1 MIQAALHL
9 TIAAIICLLAG
20 GAPPSIFLVSL
31 TLALLP
37 DADTPKSIIGSLM
50 RPVSAWL
57 ERRVGHRTGTHS
69 AIAVAAVAA
78 LAYLVAPAWWALLAG
93 CYASHIALDL
103 LIGRQGVQLLWPAPE
118 WLTIAGWRD
127 DGAAPRRLLI
137 ALLPLLLFV
146 AVWPQLGIALDQ
158 PLRAAAAAANPI
170 ATTVPTRTPQ
180 PGMSV
185 SFELPPGVPFSA
197 VTVHAEDV
205 IAEGQILARWDLP
218 NATPWPTPT
227 TPRGE
232 PSPTP
237 VSPAVVVPPPPSD
250 RSALVLGLAELSA
263 AQRTQVAEREELRL
277 RHEREQGE
285 ARRRRDQAAIA
296 LAQLQPLHEREQ
308 AEAQLS
314 VDTVAQDFAAAQA
327 ALSATEG
334 DGIPQAEEHLRRA
347 QAAIAEALN
356 AQTRMRTEQGVERE
370 QLELALSQ
378 TQGDLDA
385 LPGRQDAERGAL
397 ASRSAAE
404 LARAQGRVDAARSAL
419 DTDAARAEDSYGRA
433 QATAQ
438 AQARATSTAAT
449 TGWQELHAAQAG
461 AHATASAA
469 TAAAL
474 PTPAPS
480 QIISWVA
487 GRVIRVKAEQVDG
500 QLIVSLEI
508 ATE

>member
-1 MIQAALHL
+1 
-9 TIAAIICLLAG
+9 
-20 GAPPSIFLVSL
+20 
-31 TLALLP
+31 
-37 DADTPKSIIGSLM
+37 
-50 RPVSAWL
+50 
-57 ERRVGHRTGTHS
+57 
-69 AIAVAAVAA
+69 
-78 LAYLVAPAWWALLAG
+78 
-93 CYASHIALDL
+93 
-103 LIGRQGVQLLWPAPE
+103 
-118 WLTIAGWRD
+118 
-127 DGAAPRRLLI
+127 
-137 ALLPLLLFV
+137 
-146 AVWPQLGIALDQ
+146 
-158 PLRAAAAAANPI
+158 
-170 ATTVPTRTPQ
+170 
-180 PGMSV
+180 
-185 SFELPPGVPFSA
+185 
-197 VTVHAEDV
+197 
-205 IAEGQILARWDLP
+205 
-218 NATPWPTPT
+218 
-227 TPRGE
+227 
-232 PSPTP
+232 
-237 VSPAVVVPPPPSD
+237 
-250 RSALVLGLAELSA
+250 LGLAELSA

-285 ARRRRDQAAIA
+285 ARRRRDQAATE

-419 DTDAARAEDSYGRA
+419 DTDAARAEDSYGRT

-438 AQARATSTAAT
+438 AQARATSTAAA
-449 TGWQELHAAQAG
+449 TGWQELHAAQVG